1 MYGNR
6 CYYSGIKFTFFFKCY
21 FWNLMTCISR
31 KHFLT
36 DDHTLFACEQA
47 HVRLETKSARGSR
60 ETRKWPDPRG
70 SGAWLEREPALG
82 LILLIL
88 ITSLLSTL
96 LQTSTRS
103 FWQQSGHCT
112 TKIAYFSVPDEYI
125 RRSAEHFDAQ
135 MKCFVFLSSVIVLHT
150 RPLVRLNF

>member
-1 MYGNR
+1 MLFLEFNGMHFKETLPNWR
-6 CYYSGIKFTFFFKCY
+6 SYSFRLRTYK
-21 FWNLMTCISR
+21 
-31 KHFLT
+31 
-36 DDHTLFACEQA
+36 QA
-47 HVRLETKSARGSR
+47 HVRLETKSARGGR

-70 SGAWLEREPALG
+70 SGAWLERDPARG

-112 TKIAYFSVPDEYI
+112 TKIAYFSVPGEYI
-125 RRSAEHFDAQ
+125 RQSAEPFDAQ

-150 RPLVRLNF
+150 RPLVRLNFQIGDEV